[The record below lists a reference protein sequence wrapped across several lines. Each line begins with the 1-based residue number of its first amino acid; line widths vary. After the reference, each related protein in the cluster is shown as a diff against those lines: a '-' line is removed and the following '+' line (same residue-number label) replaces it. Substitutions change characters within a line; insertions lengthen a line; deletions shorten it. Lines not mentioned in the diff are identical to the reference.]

1 MRLAS
6 TARRLKNDNILKEKD
21 MTAKKKPQG
30 ERGLKDDPRMPM
42 GRQNYI
48 LMAAG
53 FALIVIGL
61 VLMSGGGDGDPA
73 VFDADRLY
81 SFRRIT
87 LAPVVILAG
96 FCLEIYAIMKR
107 PKAKE

>member
-1 MRLAS
+1 MTS
-6 TARRLKNDNILKEKD
+6 KKN
-21 MTAKKKPQG
+21 PQG
-30 ERGLKDDPRMPM
+30 EKGLKDDPRMPM
-42 GRQNYI
+42 GKRNYI

-61 VLMSGGGDGDPA
+61 ILMSGGGDGDPTI
-73 VFDADRLY
+73 FDADRLY

-87 LAPVVILAG
+87 LAPIVILAG
-96 FCLEIYAIMKR
+96 FGLEAYAIMKR